1 MLLFPAA
8 SINPLSSI
16 PSLHSVLPPPLPAF
30 CLFSGILS
38 NASRTSLLPV
48 SAASNSPTYNYLI
61 QRYSITISNAFSS
74 ARLHFTIFSLWFCI
88 NTPSPLSLAWM
99 CRHGKKVYQFLTMPF
114 PPGVLCMCAT
124 QTQRHLLFSSQQ
136 TTIIASCQGQIIQH
150 VQMCRG
156 EGVTEW

>member
-88 NTPSPLSLAWM
+88 NTPSPLSLWPECVDM
-99 CRHGKKVYQFLTMPF
+99 EKKCTSFSQCLSLQGFCVC
-114 PPGVLCMCAT
+114 VLHRPRGIC
-124 QTQRHLLFSSQQ
+124 SSQHSKLQ
-136 TTIIASCQGQIIQH
+136 LLHH
-150 VQMCRG
+150 VK
-156 EGVTEW
+156 VK